1 MIVPLKLVAVVGGAN
16 MDIVARTPL
25 DGIWGDSTPGQIQC
39 SPGGVARNMAENLAR
54 LGHETHLVSAVGE
67 DEFGRS
73 LRAATQAAGVEVS
86 GFQVL
91 PAYRTA
97 TYLSVHGADGDMK
110 IAVNDMTILEAMTP
124 EFLQPHAARL
134 TTASVLVLDC
144 NLSSPTLAW
153 LVNLVGRPPV
163 FVDGVSVPKCQR
175 LLGLLEGVHT
185 LKVNQL
191 EAQALSGLPTHSI
204 QEAQAAALALHQL
217 GVRNVVVSLGARGL
231 CWCDDTGVLGACAA
245 APVEVIN
252 SAGAGDALMAG
263 LVHAHVSGWSLAQAV
278 PFAMACAEMT
288 LNTTFANYPALSV
301 GAVLAQMAAH
311 PRSTPSFP

>member
-1 MIVPLKLVAVVGGAN
+1 MPLNFVAVVGGAN
-16 MDIVARTPL
+16 MDIVARTPV
-25 DGIWGDSTPGQIQC
+25 DGLWGDSTPGQIQC

-54 LGHETHLVSAVGE
+54 LGHETHLISAVGE

-73 LRAATQAAGVEVS
+73 LHAATQAAGVDVS

-91 PAYRTA
+91 PSYRTA

-110 IAVNDMTILEAMTP
+110 IAVNDMAILEALTP

-134 TTASVLVLDC
+134 TMASVLVLDC

-153 LVNLVGRPPV
+153 LFNAAARPPV
-163 FVDGVSVPKCQR
+163 FVDGVSVPKCLR
-175 LLGLLEGVHT
+175 LSGLLAHVHT

-204 QEAQAAALALHQL
+204 EEAQAAALALHLL
-217 GVRNVVVSLGARGL
+217 GVRNVVVSLGAQGL
-231 CWCDDTGVLGACAA
+231 CWCDDAGVVGACAA
-245 APVEVIN
+245 ASVDVVN

-288 LNTTFANYPALSV
+288 LTTTLANHPALSV

-311 PRSTPSFP
+311 PHSTPSFS